1 MQQEGW
7 RSADL
12 CHPPTVALGELSAS
26 PRGTGAP
33 DTMGLPG
40 LLTSRLGVSSNLWGE
55 AQGCWSAFTLPG
67 DCALGTTPC
76 GAPSHLPPF
85 SPKGAGL
92 KQSFQRGASLLT
104 GAVDL
109 GRFQEWCP
117 HFLPAEILAS
127 PSLFWKLP
135 PFSWAILAIRSPVGS
150 L

>member
-1 MQQEGW
+1 M
-7 RSADL
+7 S
-12 CHPPTVALGELSAS
+12 PS
-26 PRGTGAP
+26 PRG
-33 DTMGLPG
+33 L
-40 LLTSRLGVSSNLWGE
+40 RLALGFPTWDWNTRPNGSPWASDLQAWVSSNLWGE
-55 AQGCWSAFTLPG
+55 ARGCWPAFTLPG
-67 DCALGTTPC
+67 DCALGTTSC
-76 GAPSHLPPF
+76 VAPSSLALF

-92 KQSFQRGASLLT
+92 KQSFQRGTSLLT